1 MIQIGIIGS
10 AGREE
15 YPEKMKGLT
24 NTYKIAKN
32 LGELIAKRKAVLITG
47 GKGGVM
53 KSAAE
58 GAKSKGGFTVGIVKG
73 DSRNT
78 ANKYIDIE
86 ISANTSGE
94 GEEDILVSSCDG
106 IIVVGG
112 GAGTLQELA
121 CAYRKKKPIVIC
133 SVVDGV
139 GMKYA
144 NSYLDERRSTKI
156 YAEKGAKEIVD
167 KVFFLIRENRKK
179 KC

>member
-10 AGREE
+10 AGKEE
-15 YPEKMKGLT
+15 YPEKTKSLSKI
-24 NTYKIAKN
+24 YEIAKD
-32 LGELIAKRKAVLITG
+32 LGRFIAQRNAILITG

-53 KSAAE
+53 ESAAK
-58 GAKSKGGFTVGIVKG
+58 GAKSKGGITVGIVRG

-78 ANKYIDIE
+78 ANRYIDIE

-121 CAYRKKKPIVIC
+121 CAYRKKKPIVVC
-133 SVVDGV
+133 SAVGGV
-139 GMKYA
+139 GKKYA
-144 NSYLDERRSTKI
+144 NSYLDERKSSKI
-156 YAEKGAKEIVD
+156 YAAKNAKDVIE
-167 KVFFLIRENRKK
+167 KVFFLVKESMNK